1 MKLKIWIDSG
11 ANNFSYNEE
20 IIEID
25 ELCIDEKEF
34 IENPD
39 KFEDEIRDL
48 AFARLNAEWGY
59 EIIEEQNNAD

>member
-20 IIEID
+20 IIKLD
-25 ELCIDEKEF
+25 ELDIDEKEF

-39 KFEDEIRDL
+39 KFEKEIREA
-48 AFARLNAEWGY
+48 AFNILNAEWGY
-59 EIIEEQNNAD
+59 EIIEETK

>member
-1 MKLKIWIDSG
+1 MKLKIWVDSG

-20 IIEID
+20 IIELD
-25 ELCIDEKEF
+25 ELYIDEKEF

-48 AFARLNAEWGY
+48 VFARLTAEWGY
-59 EIIEEQNNAD
+59 QIIEEANDD